1 MKTKRGFTLVEVI
14 VSIVLVSIILVSMLT
29 TLVKLKELYN
39 EIHENSDALVYSSS
53 IARII
58 NNDIMNNNGIR
69 YATCNSEG
77 NLCEI
82 ILGNDNR
89 RRIEIDTKTD
99 VVTEPDGRGTLRSLN
114 SVSTLRYIDT
124 TDTSDENMI
133 YLRTLEAN
141 IYTSYDANGV
151 MKYTTSDGFNF
162 NRMVLDQ
169 YEKDTI
175 DGKKDV
181 VTSIKINIYDG
192 IDETDQNFSA
202 MVYGSGRYDDS
213 GYRGREFRIEL
224 DDNGSDTY
232 RGTDAM
238 DEVFGVGYFAADS
251 AHNLDEKIYSIS
263 VPKRDGWMF
272 AGYYHNNGSINPVAI
287 VDSEGN
293 IVSSSTHFLGDE
305 IITNGVGRVQ
315 AVWELC
321 VGGYEYNRDTG
332 ECKQKTYTVV
342 LDKSGGTGGPNSIT
356 AKYRVILPTIEVP
369 TRAGY
374 IFNGYFTGNNG
385 SGKKYIETNG
395 TSNGIWLEADW
406 TSDKKLHDSWT
417 ARNDTPYKVVH
428 WLQKV
433 DAADAENS
441 TNYTATDTENKQGTT
456 DSTVTPP
463 VKSYVGFTSPAAKQ
477 LVIKGDGTAVLNYY
491 YKRNKYT
498 VTVNA
503 GSGISSVS
511 GGGTYHYGKN
521 ITINATPKAGYSWS
535 KWTNASGG
543 QVTTTK
549 SYSFNV
555 NGTVNYTANATANT
569 NTAYTVK
576 HYKMKLS

>member
-53 IARII
+53 VARII

-69 YATCNSEG
+69 YASCNSEG

-82 ILGNDNR
+82 ILGNDNK
-89 RRIEIDTKTD
+89 RRIEIDTKTSVD
-99 VVTEPDGRGTLRSLN
+99 TKPDGRGTLRSLN

-124 TDTSDENMI
+124 TNVGDEPI
-133 YLRTLEAN
+133 VYLRTLEAN

-169 YEKDTI
+169 YERDTV

-192 IDETDQNFSA
+192 IDETDQNYAS
-202 MVYGSGRYDDS
+202 MVYAAGRYDDS

-232 RGTDAM
+232 RGTASV
-238 DEVFGVGYFAADS
+238 DEVFGVGYFESDTT
-251 AHNLDEKIYSIS
+251 HNLDEKIYSIN
-263 VPKRDGWMF
+263 VPKRNGWMF

-293 IVSSSTHFLGDE
+293 IVASSTHFVNDE

-332 ECKQKTYTVV
+332 ECKQRTYLVG
-342 LDKSGGTGGPNSIT
+342 LDKAGGTGGPDSIT

-374 IFNGYFTGNNG
+374 IFNGYFTGTNG

-406 TSDKKLHDSWT
+406 TSDKKLHASWT

-498 VTVNA
+498 VTVTSGN
-503 GSGISSVS
+503 GISSVS

-555 NGTVNYTANATANT
+555 EQLMQLLALIE
-569 NTAYTVK
+569 K
-576 HYKMKLS
+576 HMKGLLVQMRKQ